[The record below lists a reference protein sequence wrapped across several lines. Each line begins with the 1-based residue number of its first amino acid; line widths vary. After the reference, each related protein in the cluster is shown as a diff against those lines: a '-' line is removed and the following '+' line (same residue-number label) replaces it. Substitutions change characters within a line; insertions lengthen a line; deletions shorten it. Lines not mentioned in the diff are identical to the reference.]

1 MYQYNTHITNDKTQD
16 GFVYKSKSS
25 FNTCN
30 LMIGIQI
37 LIKHRRYPVKFY
49 TFKREMKLK
58 FGAGIV
64 FTLLVSLKLNVL
76 CKCV

>member
-1 MYQYNTHITNDKTQD
+1 
-16 GFVYKSKSS
+16 
-25 FNTCN
+25 
-30 LMIGIQI
+30 MIGIQI
-37 LIKHRRYPVKFY
+37 LIKHRRDPVKFY

>member
-1 MYQYNTHITNDKTQD
+1 MENLTVTYTFSKTQD

-37 LIKHRRYPVKFY
+37 LIKHRRYPLKFY
-49 TFKREMKLK
+49 TLKREMKLK
-58 FGAGIV
+58 FGAEIL
-64 FTLLVSLKLNVL
+64 FTL
-76 CKCV
+76 